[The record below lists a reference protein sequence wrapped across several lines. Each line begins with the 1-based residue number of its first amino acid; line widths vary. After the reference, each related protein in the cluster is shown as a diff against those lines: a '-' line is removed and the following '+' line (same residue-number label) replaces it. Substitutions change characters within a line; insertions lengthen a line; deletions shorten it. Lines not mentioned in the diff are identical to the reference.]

1 MNLDYIERHQTTE
14 FKPFVVAVTGVFL
27 RKLTRSLSS
36 AELELAVLKQRMHPQ
51 HSGKISY
58 LHDYTDADTLLEEAI
73 LEVANDESGDIF
85 DNTTPL
91 IDGVTFEVWKAASN
105 LLKEVFSE

>member
-27 RKLTRSLSS
+27 RKITRSLSS
-36 AELELAVLKQRMHPQ
+36 AELELAVLKKVAMQATPNP
-51 HSGKISY
+51 
-58 LHDYTDADTLLEEAI
+58 LLDYTDADALLQDAI

-85 DNTTPL
+85 DSTTPL
-91 IDGVTFEVWKAASN
+91 IDGVTFEVWKATNN
-105 LLKEVFSE
+105 LLKGVFCE